1 MSDAAET
8 TPPKPSSV
16 AFYRRTLAYFR
27 EDRAPVLGSLA
38 IILLMIL
45 LGVLWPVPFALFV
58 SVMTKS
64 AADNWLYRLFDWVPR
79 GDASNPSSQVRFV
92 LILAAATL
100 ALRLLNEFL
109 RTWQTQLSI
118 GIGYRG
124 RARVQAELFQKLQ
137 ALSLKYHKSLPQGDG
152 IYRLSY
158 DTHGFQGVLNI
169 VLGYIVNAGSL
180 LFMLVTMLTLNWK
193 LTLIALL
200 VVPAL
205 WITITRWSKTLYKFA
220 MAQKEADQE
229 VTTQIQRS
237 LAVVGLVQAFNR
249 ESDELGRFTGRQ
261 STYIATSLR
270 LHWQEIL
277 YWLVL
282 GTILTVGSVGIFA
295 YGGVLVVHKVI
306 DVGVLQLF
314 IGYLGGLYDP
324 LNRLTGSNA
333 GLQSAKAGVER
344 VFEVLDQDPI
354 IMDSPR
360 AQSLEVKPRALAL
373 NDIHFAYRTGAEV
386 LRGVS
391 ADIAV
396 GQMVGFVG
404 ESGVGKTTLL
414 NMLPRFYDPTRGS
427 MTLDG
432 IDVRTVRVR
441 DLRKHVALVLQESV
455 ILPTTVSENIAYGRP
470 DATAADIRRAA
481 EMSGAATFIEKLEH
495 GYETVISES
504 GGNLSGGQKQRISI
518 ARALCTHAP
527 IVVLDEPT
535 SALDPQHEAMIT
547 ATLRG
552 LKRERTIILV
562 SHRLSTVADCDRIYV
577 MQEGRVTEQ
586 GTHDELI
593 ARRGHYY
600 EMARHQMRLE

>member
-1 MSDAAET
+1 
-8 TPPKPSSV
+8 
-16 AFYRRTLAYFR
+16 
-27 EDRAPVLGSLA
+27 
-38 IILLMIL
+38 
-45 LGVLWPVPFALFV
+45 
-58 SVMTKS
+58 
-64 AADNWLYRLFDWVPR
+64 
-79 GDASNPSSQVRFV
+79 
-92 LILAAATL
+92 
-100 ALRLLNEFL
+100 
-109 RTWQTQLSI
+109 
-118 GIGYRG
+118 
-124 RARVQAELFQKLQ
+124 
-137 ALSLKYHKSLPQGDG
+137 
-152 IYRLSY
+152 
-158 DTHGFQGVLNI
+158 VLNI
-169 VLGYIVNAGSL
+169 VLGYIVNAGAL
-180 LFMLVTMLTLNWK
+180 VVMLITMLSLNWK

-200 VVPAL
+200 VVPLL
-205 WITITRWSKTLYKFA
+205 WLTITQWSKTLYSFA

-249 ESDELGRFTGRQ
+249 ENDELSRFTGRQ

-282 GTILTVGSVGIFA
+282 GTILTLGSVGLFA
-295 YGGVLVVHKVI
+295 YGGILVVRGVM
-306 DVGVLQLF
+306 DVGVLSLF

-333 GLQSAKAGVER
+333 GLQSAKAGVQR

-354 IMDSPR
+354 ITDSPH
-360 AQSLEVKPRALAL
+360 AQPLPVKPRKLSL
-373 NDIHFAYRTGAEV
+373 NDVRFSYRSGAEV
-386 LRGVS
+386 LRGVT
-391 ADIAV
+391 AHVDV
-396 GQMVGFVG
+396 GQMIAFVG

-414 NMLPRFYDPTRGS
+414 NMLPRFYDPTSGS

-432 IDVRTVRVR
+432 IDGKQIRVR

-455 ILPTTVSENIAYGRP
+455 ILPTTVAENIAYGRP
-470 DATAADIRRAA
+470 EATMEDVRHAAKLA
-481 EMSGAATFIEKLEH
+481 GAAAFIDRLEH
-495 GYETVISES
+495 GYDTIISES

-547 ATLRG
+547 STLRD

-562 SHRLSTVADCDRIYV
+562 SHRLSTVADCDCIYV

-586 GTHDELI
+586 GTHDQLI
-593 ARRGHYY
+593 AMRGHYY
-600 EMARHQMRLE
+600 EMAKHQMRLDD